1 MSSRDSMLRKQK
13 GRKVIRRKVEDVR
26 GLSITSLL
34 DVLTILLVFL
44 IKNVSMEA
52 VKINELPD
60 MKYPTTITAEKLM
73 DNAMVTPV
81 KLYLD
86 RVLLGAENLPL
97 GTPQQIVEDQETRQT
112 MFDFFTTEFS
122 YIPEDKLNEACL
134 VVQADADIPCS
145 FITEIV
151 RVGTSVGYENIYFA
165 TLEEAEWLRTY
176 SSASTQ

>member
-1 MSSRDSMLRKQK
+1 
-13 GRKVIRRKVEDVR
+13 
-26 GLSITSLL
+26 
-34 DVLTILLVFL
+34 
-44 IKNVSMEA
+44 
-52 VKINELPD
+52 
-60 MKYPTTITAEKLM
+60 
-73 DNAMVTPV
+73 
-81 KLYLD
+81 LD
-86 RVLLGAENLPL
+86 RVLLGAENLHL
-97 GTPQQIVEDQETRQT
+97 GTPQQIVEDKETRQT